1 MRTSHLLI
9 LKTNPVLPCVSET
22 KFDDEQ
28 NPKLYGH
35 DAKDQLV
42 TYLTGIPG
50 LPPSS
55 FPTFMQ
61 VHDTSSPFVEFLK
74 IHSTKIMLCNA
85 ILMNTFEELEGE
97 ASRALQ
103 SEFHIPVYTIG
114 PVLPMDA
121 KMKQE
126 DENACITWLDKK
138 SKHSVVYISF
148 GSLWNPS
155 VELIKSIAD
164 GIKASKQPYL
174 WALRPS
180 NLWPSSNVYE
190 FLPQH
195 FSEETDGLI
204 VPWAPQLDVLAH
216 SSVGAFLTHCGWNS
230 TLESMSM
237 GVPMIP
243 IPIKADQTTNCR
255 LIVDIWKVG
264 MNVKSVLHSDGP
276 FVGSDDVERAV
287 KLFFHDGEGS
297 EMRNR
302 AQEFKTAIK
311 RATECGG
318 TSYTNIEKFIHSL
331 KI

>member
-1 MRTSHLLI
+1 
-9 LKTNPVLPCVSET
+9 
-22 KFDDEQ
+22 
-28 NPKLYGH
+28 
-35 DAKDQLV
+35 
-42 TYLTGIPG
+42 
-50 LPPSS
+50 
-55 FPTFMQ
+55 MQ
-61 VHDTSSPFVEFLK
+61 VHDTSSRFIEFLK
-74 IHSTKIMLCNA
+74 SYSDKLKLYNA
-85 ILMNTFEELEGE
+85 ILLNTFEELEGE
-97 ASRALQ
+97 ASRALE
-103 SEFHIPVYTIG
+103 SEFHIPLYPIG
-114 PVLPMDA
+114 PVLTMDA
-121 KMKQE
+121 KMKQD

-138 SKHSVVYISF
+138 SEHSVVYISF
-148 GSLWNPS
+148 GSLCNPS
-155 VELIKSIAD
+155 VQLIKSIAE

-204 VPWAPQLDVLAH
+204 IPWAPQLDVLAH

-243 IPIKADQTTNCR
+243 IPIKADQTTNCK

-264 MNVKSVLHSDGP
+264 VNVEFVLRSDGP
-276 FVGSDDVERAV
+276 VVSSDDVERAV